1 MGPARPPPQGSF
13 PSQNKDS
20 SSTAKES
27 YPKVKHPAMNWHHPV
42 PLQQLLSSGELKAT
56 LHDVPTEVGGERV
69 GVWCLSVQYH

>member
-1 MGPARPPPQGSF
+1 
-13 PSQNKDS
+13 
-20 SSTAKES
+20 
-27 YPKVKHPAMNWHHPV
+27 MNWHHPV